1 MAKVVLRDVAAAAGV
16 SVATVSKVVS
26 ERYGN
31 ARIPPATVARVRAVV
46 EELGYVPNH
55 AARSLRAQRTGQIGL
70 VLNTLYGP
78 DLSAMLTF
86 DGGLLLGLSMAA
98 QEFDLPALV
107 IYPHPN
113 SKAIAEPARYL
124 DGRIDGLLVRC
135 VMRSEERLLHLVD
148 PARLPL
154 VAIWRQD
161 VPPTVGY
168 ADVDHYGGA
177 RLAVQH
183 LLELGHRRIAYH
195 GPDLSA
201 DNPHLAIR
209 YHGYLDT
216 LRDAGISVP
225 PTWHVRST
233 ASLFALLEGADAVT
247 AVFAA
252 YDQRAAELTADLA
265 QRGIRVPADLSIV
278 SFDDMTNAGLLVGGL
293 TTVHQPIQEMAIEAV
308 RNLLALIDGAPAE
321 QCRSLIPTRLIVRNS
336 TAAPRAST

>member
-1 MAKVVLRDVAAAAGV
+1 MAKVTLRDVAAVAGV

-31 ARIPPATVARVRAVV
+31 ARIPPATVARIRAIVD
-46 EELGYVPNH
+46 ELGYVPNH

-78 DLSAMLTF
+78 DPSAMLTF

-98 QEFDLPALV
+98 QEFNLPALV
-107 IYPHPN
+107 IYPQPH

-161 VPPTVGY
+161 VPPNVGY
-168 ADVDHYGGA
+168 ADVDHHGGA

-195 GPDLSA
+195 GPDLTD
-201 DNPHLAIR
+201 DNLHLSIR
-209 YHGYLDT
+209 YHGYCDALH
-216 LRDAGISVP
+216 DAGIHVP
-225 PTWHVRST
+225 PAWHVHEIEDM
-233 ASLFALLEGADAVT
+233 LALLEGDEPVT

-252 YDQRAAELTADLA
+252 YDQRAAALTTRLA
-265 QRGIRVPADLSIV
+265 QRGICVPSDLSIV
-278 SFDDMTNAGLLVGGL
+278 SFDDMTSAGLLVGGL

-308 RNLLALIDGAPAE
+308 RNLLAMIDGAPAK
-321 QCRSLIPTRLIVRNS
+321 QCRSLIPARLIVRHS
-336 TAAPRAST
+336 TGPPRAGP